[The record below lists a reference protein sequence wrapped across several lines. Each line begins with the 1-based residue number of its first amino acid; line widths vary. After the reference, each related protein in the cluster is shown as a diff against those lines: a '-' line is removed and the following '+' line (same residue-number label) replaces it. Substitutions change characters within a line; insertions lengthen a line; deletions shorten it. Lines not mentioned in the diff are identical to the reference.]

1 MVVVNLYKSVIGMSK
16 VIHLKPVV
24 MGTNLCLFNLSTD
37 LEDTNTLVKNIYRN
51 QEHPVHTDPE
61 ICESFLQKFDTLM
74 EKGFQYVSTQLI
86 NFSAYSS
93 DLKNK
98 NLILHI

>member
-37 LEDTNTLVKNIYRN
+37 LEDKNTLVKIIHRSLEYL
-51 QEHPVHTDPE
+51 VHTDPE

-74 EKGFQYVSTQLI
+74 EKGFQYVNFFQLI
-86 NFSAYSS
+86 QV
-93 DLKNK
+93 
-98 NLILHI
+98 I